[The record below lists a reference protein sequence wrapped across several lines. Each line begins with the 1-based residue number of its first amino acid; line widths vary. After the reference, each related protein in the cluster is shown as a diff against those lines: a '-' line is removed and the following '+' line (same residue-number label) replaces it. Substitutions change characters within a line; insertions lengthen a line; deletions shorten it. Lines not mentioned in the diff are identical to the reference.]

1 MYFQMNAFLNKC
13 IHSESGGVGASA
25 VDGKK
30 EVAQLAGLSSFKRLS
45 EPAHNTHLTHQWH
58 CALMLTVG
66 PGSRNSTRTHRLQL
80 APPPPDIIQWHLS
93 PVHNPTSSHG
103 AKDPFAPRLTVRA
116 SVPSSQSKCVEK
128 WKSNLG
134 AVMRAVTDDIY
145 VYWCH

>member
-30 EVAQLAGLSSFKRLS
+30 EAAQLAGLSGFKRLS

-58 CALMLTVG
+58 CALMLAVG

-80 APPPPDIIQWHLS
+80 APPPPPDIIQ
-93 PVHNPTSSHG
+93 
-103 AKDPFAPRLTVRA
+103 
-116 SVPSSQSKCVEK
+116 
-128 WKSNLG
+128 
-134 AVMRAVTDDIY
+134 
-145 VYWCH
+145 